1 MDEIKAKYSKEVEG
15 TDDERIQTIQEVA
28 ISSQNKL
35 REMKVSFFAH
45 CLLFFYF
52 YLHNSVLNF
61 VIGS

>member
-1 MDEIKAKYSKEVEG
+1 MDEIKAKYSKEVER

-45 CLLFFYF
+45 CYVVFFNYF
-52 YLHNSVLNF
+52 YITLSSIL
-61 VIGS
+61 